1 MGSGKMWRVIKSKRQ
16 QWLEERKTG
25 IGASDAAAI
34 IGMNPWKTNVMLWE
48 EKTGLV
54 ESDDISDK
62 PVVKYGND
70 AEQLLRQLFILDF
83 PQYSVKYDEFK
94 LFRNDKHPF
103 IFATL
108 DGWIDGEKMGVLEIK
123 TTQIMNPMQW
133 GKWKDGIPDN
143 YYIQVLHQ
151 LIATG
156 YDFAILK
163 AQIKHGK
170 PDDVKLT
177 TKHYTIEKNDVLG
190 DMEYL
195 LEKEIKFWEQ
205 VQNKTKPA
213 LILPQI

>member
-1 MGSGKMWRVIKSKRQ
+1 MDLKRQ

-34 IGMNPWKTNVMLWE
+34 IGMNPWKTNVQLWR
-48 EKTGLV
+48 EKTGEV
-54 ESDDISDK
+54 EPEDISDK

-70 AEQLLRQLFILDF
+70 AESLLRELFILDF

-94 LFRNDKHPF
+94 LFRNDKYQF

-108 DGWIDGEKMGVLEIK
+108 DGWIEGERMGVLEIK

-133 GKWKDGIPDN
+133 SKWRDGIPDN